1 MSLILKYIFF
11 SIITLGIYPL
21 YFSLSRSEKSIRLQE
36 EILMELKELNK
47 K

>member
-1 MSLILKYIFF
+1 MILILKYIFF
-11 SIITLGIYPL
+11 SIITLGFYPIY
-21 YFSLSRSEKSIRLQE
+21 FWLSRSETSIRLQE